1 MPGAGAWL
9 LRHRGGATLTA
20 LANMTRPLVLLHGLW
35 DTPRL
40 FRRLEEEL
48 LRRNPGLE
56 WFAPHLPHRLG
67 AVPIRELA
75 AQLAALIE
83 ARFGQTTSLDL
94 FGFSMGGVIG
104 RTWLQ
109 EHRGCQRTRRFVCL
123 GSPQN
128 GTLAAQ
134 LVPRRLLAGIADM
147 KVGSALLRDL
157 QRDQVLLAS
166 LECHS
171 LFTPTDITVFPGWRA
186 VLPLGTRRALPV
198 FTHRQLIVHPRAV
211 SAVADVLLAP

>member
-1 MPGAGAWL
+1 
-9 LRHRGGATLTA
+9 
-20 LANMTRPLVLLHGLW
+20 MTRPLVLLHGLW

-48 LRRNPGLE
+48 LRRNPALE
-56 WFAPHLPHRLG
+56 LFAPHLPHRLG

-83 ARFGQTTSLDL
+83 ARFGSDTPLDL

-109 EHRGCQRTRRFVCL
+109 EHRGSQRTRRFVCL

-147 KVGSALLRDL
+147 KIGSALLRDL

-186 VLPLGTRRALPV
+186 VLPLGTRRPLPV
-198 FTHRQLIVHPRAV
+198 FTHRQLIIHPRAV
-211 SAVADVLLAP
+211 RAVADVLLAP

>member
-1 MPGAGAWL
+1 
-9 LRHRGGATLTA
+9 
-20 LANMTRPLVLLHGLW
+20 MTRPLVLLHGLW

-48 LRRNPGLE
+48 LRRNPALE
-56 WFAPHLPHRLG
+56 LFAPHLPHRLG

-83 ARFGQTTSLDL
+83 ARFGQATPLDL
-94 FGFSMGGVIG
+94 FGFSMGGVIA

-109 EHRGCQRTRRFVCL
+109 EHRGWQRTRRFVCL

-147 KVGSALLRDL
+147 KIGSALLRDL
-157 QRDQVLLAS
+157 RRDQALLDP
-166 LECHS
+166 LECYS

-186 VLPLGTRRALPV
+186 VLPQGTRCSLPV
-198 FTHRQLIVHPRAV
+198 LTHRQLIIHPRAV
-211 SAVADVLLAP
+211 RAVADVLLAP

>member
-1 MPGAGAWL
+1 MS
-9 LRHRGGATLTA
+9 
-20 LANMTRPLVLLHGLW
+20 RPLVLLHGLW

-40 FRRLEEEL
+40 FRRLEDEL
-48 LRRNPGLE
+48 LRRSPAIEL
-56 WFAPHLPHRLG
+56 FAPHLPHRLG

-83 ARFGQTTSLDL
+83 ARFGLATPLDL

-109 EHRGCQRTRRFVCL
+109 EHGGCRRTRRFVCL

-128 GTLAAQ
+128 GTLTAQ
-134 LVPRRLLAGIADM
+134 LVPRQLLAGVADM
-147 KVGSALLRDL
+147 KIGSALLRDL
-157 QRDQVLLAS
+157 QRDQILLAS

-171 LFTPTDITVFPGWRA
+171 LFTPTDMTVFPGWRA
-186 VLPLGTRRALPV
+186 VLPLGSQRSLPV
-198 FTHRQLIVHPRAV
+198 LTHRQLILDPRAV
-211 SAVADVLLAP
+211 HALADVLLAP

>member
-1 MPGAGAWL
+1 M
-9 LRHRGGATLTA
+9 
-20 LANMTRPLVLLHGLW
+20 NRPLVLLHGLW

-40 FRRLEEEL
+40 FQRLESEL
-48 LRRNPGLE
+48 LRRRPALE
-56 WFAPHLPHRLG
+56 LYAPHLPHRLG

-83 ARFGQTTSLDL
+83 ARFEASQELDL

-109 EHRGCQRTRRFVCL
+109 LQGGYRRTRRFVCL

-147 KVGSALLRDL
+147 KIGSALLRDL
-157 QRDQVLLAS
+157 DRGRHLLDQ

-171 LFTPTDITVFPGWRA
+171 LFSPTDITVFPGWRA
-186 VLPLGTRRALPV
+186 VLPVGSRRALPV
-198 FTHRQLIVHPRAV
+198 LTHRQLIVHPWAIER
-211 SAVADVLLAP
+211 VADVLLAG

>member
-1 MPGAGAWL
+1 M
-9 LRHRGGATLTA
+9 
-20 LANMTRPLVLLHGLW
+20 NRPLVLLHGLW

-40 FRRLEEEL
+40 FQRLESEL
-48 LRRNPGLE
+48 LRRRPALE
-56 WFAPHLPHRLG
+56 LYAPHLPHRLG

-83 ARFGQTTSLDL
+83 ARFEASQELDL

-109 EHRGCQRTRRFVCL
+109 LHGGYRRTRRFVCL

-147 KVGSALLRDL
+147 KIGSALLRDL
-157 QRDQVLLAS
+157 DRGRHLLDQ

-171 LFTPTDITVFPGWRA
+171 LFSPTDITVFPGWRA
-186 VLPLGTRRALPV
+186 VLPVGSRRALPV
-198 FTHRQLIVHPRAV
+198 LTHRQLIVHPWAIER
-211 SAVADVLLAP
+211 VADVLLAG